1 MAFHIP
7 VDPEQVAD
15 VNFALN
21 GYDLV
26 VLDEASLV
34 SHCTFSLVASTLN
47 CLNNRPIVLVA
58 GDKCQQQPLQT
69 VDGKGSKTI
78 SILSNGT
85 FTGINSINQACT
97 VPAV

>member
-34 SHCTFSLVASTLN
+34 SHCTFLLVASTLN
-47 CLNNRPIVLVA
+47 CLNNCPIVLVA

-69 VDGKGSKTI
+69 VDGKVSNTI
-78 SILSNGT
+78 SILT
-85 FTGINSINQACT
+85 LD
-97 VPAV
+97 VRR

>member
-7 VDPEQVAD
+7 VHPEQVAD

-26 VLDEASLV
+26 VLDEASLI

-47 CLNNRPIVLVA
+47 SRPWMAKCLTPS
-58 GDKCQQQPLQT
+58 P
-69 VDGKGSKTI
+69 
-78 SILSNGT
+78 
-85 FTGINSINQACT
+85 F
-97 VPAV
+97 